1 VKLFNT
7 DFHEVVGVVADTRSS
22 IGSDSPP
29 ILFRPLA
36 QVYQSN
42 VALIVRAENAGTV
55 VGTVRKQ
62 IQQLDPRL
70 PVTNASTLADRLYE
84 ALWAPR
90 MAAWLLTLLGLV
102 SLLLAAIGV
111 YGAMA
116 YSVNQR
122 TRELGIRVVLGAQP
136 AALVGLVVGHGLRLA
151 LVGIAVGL
159 ATALAAARLVATL
172 LYGSAMDPA
181 TFVVVPAILSA
192 AVLAASYLPARR
204 ATRIPPTTAL
214 QSGG

>member
-1 VKLFNT
+1 KALGKRVKLFNT

-22 IGSDSPP
+22 IGSGSPP

-42 VALIVRAENAGTV
+42 VALLVRAENAGTV

-70 PVTNASTLADRLYE
+70 PVTDAS
-84 ALWAPR
+84 
-90 MAAWLLTLLGLV
+90 
-102 SLLLAAIGV
+102 
-111 YGAMA
+111 
-116 YSVNQR
+116 
-122 TRELGIRVVLGAQP
+122 
-136 AALVGLVVGHGLRLA
+136 
-151 LVGIAVGL
+151 
-159 ATALAAARLVATL
+159 ALAAARLVATL
-172 LYGSAMDPA
+172 LCGSAMDPA
-181 TFVVVPAILSA
+181 TFVIVPAILSA

-214 QSGG
+214 RSDA

>member
-1 VKLFNT
+1 
-7 DFHEVVGVVADTRSS
+7 
-22 IGSDSPP
+22 
-29 ILFRPLA
+29 
-36 QVYQSN
+36 
-42 VALIVRAENAGTV
+42 
-55 VGTVRKQ
+55 
-62 IQQLDPRL
+62 
-70 PVTNASTLADRLYE
+70 
-84 ALWAPR
+84 
-90 MAAWLLTLLGLV
+90 M
-102 SLLLAAIGV
+102 
-111 YGAMA
+111 
-116 YSVNQR
+116 NQR